1 MKDFSG
7 HVLEHLKGKH
17 PVLRGAV
24 PGMVQKDGQGVPA
37 FWFARAI
44 EYGSQEVLYEPYK
57 DSAWVRR
64 AVKHVA
70 GPIAGVELVFTS
82 PTKIKNNSKR
92 RRLAKRVFTS
102 RGIQRREPDAE
113 IDLPQV
119 REFLRSPMR
128 GLTYEDFVEASIG
141 WLKLSEC
148 FWILDDTALLPFPDV
163 AKNPFP
169 QIIVARPDRM
179 RHIVENGKLIGWEY
193 RDGQGKSVRLLP
205 EQVIRLYGWNPY
217 NDWRGLG
224 DYPSANIAAESDWL
238 AGKFTRNLMSNN
250 GDTGPLIV
258 AKTGVPT
265 DPQREQI
272 IMALKEKRAAQLRGE
287 FRPTFLTGDISVEDP
302 AIKSPDATFV
312 AQRLENRHEIYSA
325 FGVPPSLADVKAAYS
340 IGSASDFYQL
350 ILNTCIPEGKKFCAA
365 IEVLIKKF
373 TGQSVEVGLNWDE
386 HPVMQEVRKERLDA
400 ADKLWSKGVP
410 MKEIDEYLGL
420 DLPDYDGK
428 EIGYLPINVIPATEA
443 ATAQP
448 SEADYS
454 EPPTEQPKNPEQ
466 PEAVKN
472 LLTILR
478 APVVQRS
485 AKNKQIW
492 EAHMRLRSKAV
503 KQYQSKASKVFNDYR
518 VRALQKLQHA
528 KQKAIEHRS
537 LLDLI
542 FDHKEFSV
550 TLTKNLDPV
559 TRAVLQSAGEE
570 LFDEIGRAD
579 DPWTMPSQDV
589 LKYIGSR
596 EGYIHGVSDTARD
609 QLNTAIQE
617 SEKSGEGIDEMTDR
631 IRGVF
636 NNLSKYEARRIAM
649 TETSAAYGF
658 SRDKAM
664 TAAGVQYKTWL
675 SSHGPN
681 VRPAHAKAELDYGP
695 DSAIP
700 MDEPFVVD
708 GEELMYPGDPDGS
721 AGNIINCQC
730 IQLAA
735 AAPKEEQ

>member
-1 MKDFSG
+1 
-7 HVLEHLKGKH
+7 
-17 PVLRGAV
+17 
-24 PGMVQKDGQGVPA
+24 MVQKGQGVPA

-44 EYGSQEVLYEPYK
+44 EYGSQEALYEPYK

-70 GPIAGVELVFTS
+70 GPIAGVELVFTNPS
-82 PTKIKNNSKR
+82 VRIKNNSKR

-102 RGIQRREPDAE
+102 RGILRRDPDAE
-113 IDLPQV
+113 IELPQV

-141 WLKLSEC
+141 WMKLSEC
-148 FWILDDTALLPFPDV
+148 FWILDDRALVPFPDV

-169 QIIVARPDRM
+169 QIVVARPDRM
-179 RHIVENGKLIGWEY
+179 RHIVENGMLIGWEF
-193 RDGQGKSVRLLP
+193 RDGQGKSVKLLP

-224 DYPSANIAAESDWL
+224 DYPSANVAAESDWL
-238 AGKFTRNLMSNN
+238 AGKFTRNLMGNN

-312 AQRLENRHEIYSA
+312 AQRLENRHEIYIA

-365 IEVLIKKF
+365 IETLVQKI
-373 TGQSVEVGLNWDE
+373 TGQSVEVGLDWDE

-428 EIGYLPINVIPATEA
+428 EIGYLPINVMPATEINS
-443 ATAQP
+443 P
-448 SEADYS
+448 DSEALDLS
-454 EPPTEQPKNPEQ
+454 EQTPQTMEQPA
-466 PEAVKN
+466 AVKN
-472 LLTILR
+472 MLALLKRGPTVEQCSDRDKKL
-478 APVVQRS
+478 
-485 AKNKQIW
+485 W
-492 EAHMRLRSKAV
+492 EAHMRLRSKAMRL
-503 KQYQSKASKVFNDYR
+503 YQSKCSKVFNDFR
-518 VRALQKLQHA
+518 ARALQRVSVAMTGKSVET
-528 KQKAIEHRS
+528 KS
-537 LLDLI
+537 LIDLI
-542 FDHKEFSV
+542 FDPKDFGA
-550 TLTKNLDPV
+550 TLVKHLDPIAR
-559 TRAVLQSAGEE
+559 TVLQAAGDE
-570 LFDEIGRAD
+570 LFEEIGRAD
-579 DPWTMPSQDV
+579 DPWQMPPHDV
-589 LKYIGSR
+589 TKFIASR
-596 EGYIHGVSDTARD
+596 ETFIKGVGDTARS
-609 QLNTAIQE
+609 QINTAVQE
-617 SEKSGEGIDEMTDR
+617 GVDKGEGVEEISDR
-631 IRGVF
+631 IRGAF
-636 NNLSKYEARRIAM
+636 NNLSKYESRRIAT
-649 TETSAAYGF
+649 TEVSAAYGF
-658 SRDKAM
+658 SRHKAM
-664 TAAGVQYKTWL
+664 ADAGVQYKTWL

-695 DSAIP
+695 ESAIP
-700 MDEPFVVD
+700 VDEPFVVD
-708 GEELMYPGDPDGS
+708 GEELMHPGDPSGS

-730 IQLAA
+730 IELAA
-735 AAPKEEQ
+735 MPPKEENQ